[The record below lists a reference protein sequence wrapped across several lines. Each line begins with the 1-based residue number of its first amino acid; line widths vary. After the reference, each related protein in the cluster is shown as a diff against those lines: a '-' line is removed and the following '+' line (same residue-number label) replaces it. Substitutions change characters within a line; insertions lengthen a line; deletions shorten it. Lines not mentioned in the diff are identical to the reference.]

1 MGRMALESDNLLL
14 FWKHPFKSSL
24 EELPAEVA
32 FLSHSHE
39 STCVFI
45 TESAFF

>member
-1 MGRMALESDNLLL
+1 MERMALESDNLLL
-14 FWKHPFKSSL
+14 FWKHTFQSSL
-24 EELPAEVA
+24 EESPAEIP
-32 FLSHSHE
+32 FLSQSHE